1 LEEDFRDCAK
11 IAEARGFPWPL
22 APTAVDRQREVMA
35 SQLPPPPTLFEGAA
49 LFLDFDGTLVEL
61 AETPDAIAV
70 PAALAPMLERLRQRL
85 DGRLAIV
92 SGRSLA
98 DLERHLPLH
107 GIAFSGSHGLELQ
120 LADGTRLPLSVPI
133 GLDDV
138 RAKVEAFAALT
149 PGLLVEEKPA
159 GIALHYRL
167 APEEGPRADA
177 FIAALA
183 KERGLAVQRG
193 AMVVELRPTGA
204 TKGDAIRA
212 FMTEPEF
219 AGARPLFMGDD
230 LTDEHGFA
238 AAAAL
243 DGAGILVGPPRES
256 SARYR
261 LGSVA
266 EARRWLR
273 EASA

>member
-1 LEEDFRDCAK
+1 
-11 IAEARGFPWPL
+11 
-22 APTAVDRQREVMA
+22 MA
-35 SQLPPPPTLFEGAA
+35 TQLPPPPALIEGAA

-61 AETPDAIAV
+61 ADTPDAIAV
-70 PAALAPMLERLRQRL
+70 PAGLGPLLERLRRRL
-85 DGRLAIV
+85 EGRVAIV

-98 DLERHLPLH
+98 DLQRHLPLH

-120 LADGTRLPLSVPI
+120 LANGTRLPLSVPI

-138 RAKVEAFAALT
+138 RARVEAFAGTT

-167 APEEGPRADA
+167 APAEGPRADA
-177 FIAALA
+177 FLGALA
-183 KERGLAVQRG
+183 KERGLQVQRG

-204 TKGDAIRA
+204 TKGDAIKA

-219 AGARPLFMGDD
+219 AGTRPLFMGDD

-238 AAAAL
+238 AVASL
-243 DGAGILVGPPRES
+243 GGAGILVGPVRATE
-256 SARYR
+256 ARYR

-266 EARRWLR
+266 EAATWLR
-273 EASA
+273 AAAE

>member
-1 LEEDFRDCAK
+1 M
-11 IAEARGFPWPL
+11 GNGGG
-22 APTAVDRQREVMA
+22 MA
-35 SQLPPPPTLFEGAA
+35 SLSPPPPTLTEGAA

-61 AETPDAIAV
+61 ADTPDSIAV
-70 PAALAPMLERLRQRL
+70 PAGLAPMLERLRRRL

-107 GIAFSGSHGLELQ
+107 GIAFSGSHGLELR
-120 LADGTRLPLSVPI
+120 LVDGTRLPLSVPI

-138 RAKVEAFAALT
+138 RTKVEAFAAT
-149 PGLLVEEKPA
+149 RPGLLVEEKPA

-167 APEEGPRADA
+167 APDEGPQADA

-183 KERGLAVQRG
+183 KARGMIVQRG

-212 FMTEPEF
+212 FMTEPDF

-243 DGAGILVGPPRES
+243 GGAGILVGPERETA
-256 SARYR
+256 ARYR

-266 EARRWLR
+266 EAASWL
-273 EASA
+273 AGAAG

>member
-1 LEEDFRDCAK
+1 
-11 IAEARGFPWPL
+11 
-22 APTAVDRQREVMA
+22 MA
-35 SQLPPPPTLFEGAA
+35 NLLPPPPALIEDAA

-70 PAALAPMLERLRQRL
+70 PAGLAPMLERLRRRL

-138 RAKVEAFAALT
+138 RARVEDFAAAT

-167 APEEGPRADA
+167 APDEGPRADA

-183 KERGLAVQRG
+183 KKRGLDVQRG

-204 TKGDAIRA
+204 TKGDALLA

-238 AAAAL
+238 AAESL
-243 DGAGILVGPPRES
+243 GGAGILVGPERETA
-256 SARYR
+256 ARYR
-261 LGSVA
+261 LDSVA
-266 EARRWLR
+266 EAGRWLAD
-273 EASA
+273 AST

>member
-1 LEEDFRDCAK
+1 
-11 IAEARGFPWPL
+11 
-22 APTAVDRQREVMA
+22 MA
-35 SQLPPPPTLFEGAA
+35 TFMPPPELIEAAA

-61 AETPDAIAV
+61 ADTPDAIAV
-70 PAALAPMLERLRQRL
+70 PAALAPMLERLQRKL

-92 SGRSLA
+92 SGRALA

-107 GIAFSGSHGLELQ
+107 GVAFSGSHGLELQ

-138 RAKVEAFAALT
+138 RARVEAFAAGT

-159 GIALHYRL
+159 GLALHFRL
-167 APEEGPRADA
+167 APEAGPRADA

-183 KERGLAVQRG
+183 KERGMEVQRG

-212 FMTEPEF
+212 FMMEPEF

-243 DGAGILVGPPRES
+243 GGAGILVGQERAS
-256 SARYR
+256 VARYR

-266 EARRWLR
+266 EAARWL
-273 EASA
+273 EGIAG

>member
-1 LEEDFRDCAK
+1 
-11 IAEARGFPWPL
+11 
-22 APTAVDRQREVMA
+22 MA
-35 SQLPPPPTLFEGAA
+35 SQLPPPPALIEGAA

-70 PAALAPMLERLRQRL
+70 PAGLGPLLERLRRRL
-85 DGRLAIV
+85 EGRLAIV

-120 LADGTRLPLSVPI
+120 LANGTRLPLSVPI

-138 RAKVEAFAALT
+138 RARVESFAAAT

-167 APEEGPRADA
+167 APEEGSRADA
-177 FIAALA
+177 FIGALA
-183 KERGLAVQRG
+183 KERGLEVQRG

-204 TKGDAIRA
+204 TKGDAIKA

-219 AGARPLFMGDD
+219 AGTRPLFMGDD

-238 AAAAL
+238 AVASL
-243 DGAGILVGPPRES
+243 GGAGILVGPPRDTA
-256 SARYR
+256 ARYR

-266 EARRWLR
+266 AAAGWLR
-273 EASA
+273 EAAG

>member
-1 LEEDFRDCAK
+1 
-11 IAEARGFPWPL
+11 
-22 APTAVDRQREVMA
+22 MA
-35 SQLPPPPTLFEGAA
+35 ILPQPPPALIEGAA

-61 AETPDAIAV
+61 ADTPDSIAV
-70 PAALAPMLERLRQRL
+70 PTGLAPMLERLRRRL

-120 LADGTRLPLSVPI
+120 LADGTRLPLSIPL

-138 RAKVEAFAALT
+138 RARVEAFAAMT

-167 APEEGPRADA
+167 APGEGPRADA

-183 KERGLAVQRG
+183 EERGLEVQRG
-193 AMVVELRPTGA
+193 AMVAELRPTGA

-219 AGARPLFMGDD
+219 AGARPLFVGDD
-230 LTDEHGFA
+230 LTDEHGFVA
-238 AAAAL
+238 AASL
-243 DGAGILVGPPRES
+243 GGAGILVGPARES
-256 SARYR
+256 AACYR
-261 LGSVA
+261 LESVA
-266 EARRWLR
+266 EAAGWLR
-273 EASA
+273 AAAR

>member
-1 LEEDFRDCAK
+1 
-11 IAEARGFPWPL
+11 
-22 APTAVDRQREVMA
+22 MA
-35 SQLPPPPTLFEGAA
+35 SLLPPPPDLIEGAA
-49 LFLDFDGTLVEL
+49 LFLDFDGTLVDL

-70 PAALAPMLERLRQRL
+70 PAGLAPLLERLRARL
-85 DGRLAIV
+85 EGRLAIV
-92 SGRSLA
+92 SGRALA

-120 LADGTRLPLSVPI
+120 FADGTRLPLSVPI
-133 GLDDV
+133 GLEDV
-138 RAKVEAFAALT
+138 RARVETFAAAT
-149 PGLLVEEKPA
+149 PGLIVEEKPA

-167 APEEGPRADA
+167 APDEGPRADA

-193 AMVVELRPTGA
+193 AMVTELRPTGA

-238 AAAAL
+238 AVTAL
-243 DGAGILVGPPRES
+243 GGSGILVGPERR
-256 SARYR
+256 SAASYR
-261 LGSVA
+261 LASVG
-266 EARRWLR
+266 EASQWLR
-273 EASA
+273 EVAA